1 MNKKTTTYNQKD
13 KKKMREGQSQTKLRE
28 KSKTKENKPNKKGQQ
43 KQNTQTIDAHFT
55 RDQNDKEI

>member
-1 MNKKTTTYNQKD
+1 
-13 KKKMREGQSQTKLRE
+13 MREGQSQTKLRE